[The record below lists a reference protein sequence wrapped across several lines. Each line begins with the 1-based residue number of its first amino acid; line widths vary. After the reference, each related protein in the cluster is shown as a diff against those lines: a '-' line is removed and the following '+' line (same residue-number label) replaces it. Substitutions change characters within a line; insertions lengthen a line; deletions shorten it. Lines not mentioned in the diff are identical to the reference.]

1 MTAFHFTPFIWII
14 HIPSEFEMKKEN
26 EKNQTQTQTKESSG
40 IIRSTKKEFKAKK
53 REIKRY
59 HSSIAKS
66 NRKEKREKLAEL
78 KTERESALI
87 EAYGM
92 CGKEPPRNPPKRS
105 ILEEIG
111 NSVTHGLG
119 SIFSVIALLLM
130 LFASDTP
137 EDYAGAIIYFV
148 GAFIMFTMSCLYH
161 AFRHGSTV
169 KRLFRRFDYSCI
181 YLLIGATFAPPLL
194 SVVGG
199 VFGTVF
205 FIVQWAVIIFGI
217 TIVGVF
223 GPTKFR
229 KLHIPLYVIL
239 GWSALMLMPSLIS
252 SSFALAM
259 WILAGGVIYSVGII
273 PFVMKSPVSHF
284 IWHFFVLA
292 GAVVQWIGIYQY
304 IYV

>member
-1 MTAFHFTPFIWII
+1 
-14 HIPSEFEMKKEN
+14 MKKEN
-26 EKNQTQTQTKESSG
+26 KATLETKG
-40 IIRSTKKEFKAKK
+40 IIKATKKEYNDKK
-53 REIKRY
+53 RKIKSY
-59 HSSIAKS
+59 HRQESRANKKEMRDKLTALKS
-66 NRKEKREKLAEL
+66 
-78 KTERESALI
+78 ERECALI

-92 CGKEPPRNPPKRS
+92 CGKQPPKDPPKRS
-105 ILEEIG
+105 VLEEIG
-111 NSVTHGLG
+111 NSVTHGVG
-119 SIFSVIALLLM
+119 SLFAVVAFVLM
-130 LFASDTP
+130 LLSSDRA
-137 EDYAGAIIYFV
+137 EDYVGAIIYFF
-148 GAFIMFTMSCLYH
+148 GAFVMFTMSCLYH

-223 GPTKFR
+223 GPTRFR

-304 IYV
+304 IYI